1 LHALARFQNPG
12 DRAVAAMKARLEE
25 QAYDPTALYT
35 LGAYARLFGQQ
46 GNPGKAA
53 ELGNFLVRRLER
65 ATDSMQKIVALRA
78 IENAGC
84 AQALS
89 LLPRFTDDQ
98 DESVKGAA
106 KLAAAAIANSDG
118 RNP

>member
-1 LHALARFQNPG
+1 
-12 DRAVAAMKARLEE
+12 MKARLEE

>member
-1 LHALARFQNPG
+1 
-12 DRAVAAMKARLEE
+12 
-25 QAYDPTALYT
+25 
-35 LGAYARLFGQQ
+35 
-46 GNPGKAA
+46 
-53 ELGNFLVRRLER
+53 
-65 ATDSMQKIVALRA
+65 MQKIVALRA

-106 KLAAAAIANSDG
+106 KLAAAAITNSNW